1 MTDYAYERWAAGRSI
16 YPELWRCVAPHPD
29 ERCKA
34 ALTTA
39 LSHPDRVTRLASALA
54 CQQSANEA
62 ASALLRQHP
71 EAEAELVGAEI
82 DWVGLEQLYH
92 G

>member
-1 MTDYAYERWAAGRSI
+1 M
-16 YPELWRCVAPHPD
+16 APHPD

-34 ALTTA
+34 ALATA
-39 LSHPDRVTRLASALA
+39 LSHPDRITRLASALA
-54 CQQSANEA
+54 CQQSSNEA
-62 ASALLRQHP
+62 AGALLKQHP
-71 EAEAELVGAEI
+71 VAEAELAEAEI